1 MKNVPHVQPGAYFG
15 IHPAVQ
21 PKLSMDYGLSPLP
34 IQRMNNGGNVPL
46 VNRAGTKFLI
56 IIKRT

>member
-1 MKNVPHVQPGAYFG
+1 MQPISNLG

-34 IQRMNNGGNVPL
+34 IQRMNNERNVPL
-46 VNRAGTKFLI
+46 VNRDGMKFII